1 MHPILGSARRRN
13 LYLAS
18 WAVIGALGAVAWSA
32 ANPGAGI
39 TVALAVVVPPS
50 LVLAFV
56 CLSARYVCRAAPP
69 EAASLGRTLAM
80 HAGAGMVAAAVWAA
94 AWAGWTGVLAGLP
107 GFGDAVRLTSAQLA
121 AVATAGVLLFWLSSL
136 LHYLLAAF
144 EQSRRA
150 EARELGLEVLAR
162 EAELRA
168 LRAQID
174 PHFLFNGL
182 QSISALTSADPAG
195 ARRMCLLLADFFR
208 SSVRLGAE
216 DAIRLEEEMAMVRAY
231 LDIERVRYGPRLES
245 EVVLGPGCG
254 SCRVPPLILQP
265 LVENAVRH
273 GIRRLVDGG
282 VVEVTAR
289 CDEAAVRVRVR
300 NPFDPEAAAQAGTGL
315 GLANVERRLA
325 ARFGREAVARWRR
338 EDGWFQVDLRFPRL
352 EDAGAAGQ
360 SARAAGEDA
369 RAPGEGSRA
378 AGEDA
383 RTVGEAARAVGGD
396 AGAAGEAAGAAGRD
410 ARTSGEDARAVGG
423 DARTSGEGART
434 SGEDART
441 SGEDARTSGEGARTS
456 GEDARTSGEGART
469 SGEDARASGEDARAS
484 GEDARTAGEDAGALE
499 ADARALGEGAGPART
514 ASRGGG
520 R

>member
-1 MHPILGSARRRN
+1 MHPILGSAGRRN

-107 GFGDAVRLTSAQLA
+107 AFGDAVRLTPALLS

-195 ARRMCLLLADFFR
+195 ARRMCLRLADFFR

-231 LDIERVRYGPRLES
+231 LDIERVRYGSRLES
-245 EVVLGPGCG
+245 EVVLEPGCG

-273 GIRRLVDGG
+273 GIRPLVDGG
-282 VVEVTAR
+282 VVRVTAR

-300 NPFDPEAAAQAGTGL
+300 NPFDPEAAAQAGTGV

-338 EDGWFQVDLRFPRL
+338 EDGWFQVDLRFPRV
-352 EDAGAAGQ
+352 EDAGASGAG
-360 SARAAGEDA
+360 ARAAGRDA
-369 RAPGEGSRA
+369 RTAGEASRA

-383 RTVGEAARAVGGD
+383 RTVGEGARAVGGD
-396 AGAAGEAAGAAGRD
+396 AGAAGEAAGAASRD
-410 ARTSGEDARAVGG
+410 ARTAGK
-423 DARTSGEGART
+423 
-434 SGEDART
+434 
-441 SGEDARTSGEGARTS
+441 
-456 GEDARTSGEGART
+456 
-469 SGEDARASGEDARAS
+469 
-484 GEDARTAGEDAGALE
+484 DARTAGEDAGALG
-499 ADARALGEGAGPART
+499 ADAHASGEGAGPART

>member
-1 MHPILGSARRRN
+1 MHPILGSTQRRN

-18 WAVIGALGAVAWSA
+18 WGVIGSLGAVAWLA

-39 TVALAVVVPPS
+39 AVALAVVVPPC

-69 EAASLGRTLAM
+69 EAGSLARTLAM
-80 HAGAGMVAAAVWAA
+80 HAGAGLVAAAVWTA
-94 AWAGWTGVLAGLP
+94 AWVGWTGVLAGLS
-107 GFGDAVRLTSAQLA
+107 GFGDAVRLTPAQLA

-144 EQSRRA
+144 DQSRRA
-150 EARELGLEVLAR
+150 EARELGLQVLAR
-162 EAELRA
+162 EAELKA

-216 DAIRLEEEMAMVRAY
+216 DEIRLEDEMAMVRAY

-245 EVVLGPGCG
+245 EVELAPGCG

-273 GIRRLVDGG
+273 GIRPLVDGG

-289 CDEAAVRVRVR
+289 CDEAGVRVRVR
-300 NPFDPEAAAQAGTGL
+300 NPFDREAATQAGTGV

-325 ARFGREAVARWRR
+325 TRFGREAVTRWWG
-338 EDGWFQVDLRFPRL
+338 EDGWFEVDLRFPRV
-352 EDAGAAGQ
+352 EK
-360 SARAAGEDA
+360 ARAA
-369 RAPGEGSRA
+369 R
-378 AGEDA
+378 
-383 RTVGEAARAVGGD
+383 GD
-396 AGAAGEAAGAAGRD
+396 AGAAGEGAPSEGEAHVAGEEADGTGEDVDPMVADTRAGEVPRAAG
-410 ARTSGEDARAVGG
+410 E
-423 DARTSGEGART
+423 
-434 SGEDART
+434 
-441 SGEDARTSGEGARTS
+441 
-456 GEDARTSGEGART
+456 
-469 SGEDARASGEDARAS
+469 
-484 GEDARTAGEDAGALE
+484 
-499 ADARALGEGAGPART
+499 
-514 ASRGGG
+514 ASRRGK

>member
-1 MHPILGSARRRN
+1 MHPILGSTRRRN

-18 WAVIGALGAVAWSA
+18 WAVIGSLGAVAWSA
-32 ANPGAGI
+32 ANPGAGLG
-39 TVALAVVVPPS
+39 VALAVVVPPC

-56 CLSARYVCRAAPP
+56 CLSARYVCRAAPL
-69 EAASLGRTLAM
+69 EAASPGRTLVM
-80 HAGAGMVAAAVWAA
+80 HAVAAVVAATVWAGV
-94 AWAGWTGVLAGLP
+94 WAGWTGVLGGRPGL
-107 GFGDAVRLTSAQLA
+107 GDAVPLTPAQLA
-121 AVATAGVLLFWLSSL
+121 AVAAAGVLLFWLSSL

-162 EAELRA
+162 EAELKA

-195 ARRMCLLLADFFR
+195 ARRMCLRLADFFR

-216 DAIRLEEEMAMVRAY
+216 EEIRLEDEMAMVRAY

-245 EVVLGPGCG
+245 EVVLEPGCG
-254 SCRVPPLILQP
+254 SCRVPPLVLQP

-273 GIRRLVDGG
+273 GIRPLVDGG

-300 NPFDPEAAAQAGTGL
+300 NPFDPEAAPQAGTGV

-325 ARFGREAVARWRR
+325 ARFDREAVTRWRR
-338 EDGWFQVDLRFPRL
+338 GNGWFEVDLQFPRI
-352 EDAGAAGQ
+352 
-360 SARAAGEDA
+360 EDA
-369 RAPGEGSRA
+369 RAAEEGARAAEEDAPTAGENSRA

-383 RTVGEAARAVGGD
+383 G
-396 AGAAGEAAGAAGRD
+396 AAGAA
-410 ARTSGEDARAVGG
+410 
-423 DARTSGEGART
+423 
-434 SGEDART
+434 
-441 SGEDARTSGEGARTS
+441 
-456 GEDARTSGEGART
+456 
-469 SGEDARASGEDARAS
+469 
-484 GEDARTAGEDAGALE
+484 
-499 ADARALGEGAGPART
+499 P
-514 ASRGGG
+514 RGG
-520 R
+520 RQ